1 MAIATAKVLK
11 SSVLKSDAIP
21 FVLELPEYRWPTWHS
36 IGLRL
41 YDRGRIFLRQAGTVI
56 LTVSLLV
63 WVLSNLPLHNGH
75 VPQIEQSVIAHLGHA
90 IEPVIRP
97 LGFNWKIGV
106 GLLTSVIA
114 REVIVGTLGTIY
126 GSDPATHAM
135 TLQNALRLDLAP
147 AGAMA
152 LLVFF
157 AFAMQC
163 TSTLAVVRR
172 ETNSWKWPAVQF
184 IYMTIVAYASAF
196 AVNQVLSKLLK

>member
-1 MAIATAKVLK
+1 M
-11 SSVLKSDAIP
+11 
-21 FVLELPEYRWPTWHS
+21 
-36 IGLRL
+36 
-41 YDRGRIFLRQAGTVI
+41 RQAGTVI
-56 LTVSLLV
+56 LAVSLLV
-63 WVLSNLPLHNGH
+63 WVLTNLPLHNGR
-75 VPQIEQSVIAHLGHA
+75 VPLLEHSAIAYLGHG

-126 GSDPATHAM
+126 GVDPATHSL
-135 TLQNALRLDLAP
+135 TLQNALHQDLTF

-172 ETNSWKWPAVQF
+172 ETNSWKWPVVQF
-184 IYMTIVAYASAF
+184 VYMTMVAYVAALV
-196 AVNQVLSKLLK
+196 VNQGLSMLVK